1 MEAISVFCGSSNGNQ
16 AIFSEQARLLGSTL
30 AQRGVTVIY
39 GGAKVGLM
47 GAIADGALE
56 AGGKV
61 IGILPH
67 FLSNVEIAHPAL
79 TELIIVDSMHERK
92 QRINDLC
99 TGAIAL
105 PGGFGTLDEL
115 FDMLTLGQLGIHQKP
130 IGILNTNGY
139 YDGLL
144 QLLHDMVDNG
154 LLRASNYAMVL
165 ADRTIEGLLQKM
177 EDYQPP
183 TETKWIGKPAK

>member
-1 MEAISVFCGSSNGNQ
+1 MQAISVFCGSSNGNQ
-16 AIFSEQARLLGSTL
+16 SIFSEQARLLGCTL
-30 AQRGVTVIY
+30 AQRDITVIY

-47 GAIADGALE
+47 GAVADGALQE
-56 AGGKV
+56 GGKV

-79 TELIIVDSMHERK
+79 TELIIVNSMHERK

-130 IGILNTNGY
+130 IGTLNTNGY

-144 QLLHDMVDNG
+144 QLLQNMVANG

-165 ADRTIEGLLQKM
+165 ADQTIEGLLQKM
-177 EDYQPP
+177 AAYQPP
-183 TETKWIGKPAK
+183 LETKWIPPAK